1 MSFPQPAPIKAFA
14 ELWTISEPGEFV
26 YQLSRFISHKKSTR
40 KAPLSPAEYTFQ
52 LLMDMQPTIEM
63 EGFQDLFFQAY
74 SLADCV
80 LVESG
85 LREIGAHQLADLFA
99 EAKSIYTRRK
109 TDLTEAEY
117 QDLTLDIPEPDGSR
131 FDEIGEQFLA
141 GDSQLY
147 EFGERLA
154 DFAQAHKPE
163 FSA

>member
-99 EAKSIYTRRK
+99 A
-109 TDLTEAEY
+109 
-117 QDLTLDIPEPDGSR
+117 
-131 FDEIGEQFLA
+131 
-141 GDSQLY
+141 
-147 EFGERLA
+147 LA
-154 DFAQAHKPE
+154 DHCRDGTVSCAHV
-163 FSA
+163 FGLVRRSVA